1 MFEPG
6 HLHLQSLPGLGQQEI
21 DAHINYEVRKD
32 VEKGTIVHFTMKGEI
47 DGNSFTEEWDMPKEQ
62 AFNFASDATRIAQKH
77 GLHPRFGSMV
87 RNHKEYDAMFED
99 IRQKLG
105 TNPGDP
111 IDLDKVIHGDS

>member
-6 HLHLQSLPGLGQQEI
+6 HLHLQAMPGLDQQEI
-21 DAHINYEVRKD
+21 DAHIYYEIRKD
-32 VEKGTIVHFTMKGEI
+32 AEKGTYVHFTMKGEI
-47 DGNSFTEEWDMPKEQ
+47 DRNAFTEEWDMPKEQ

-77 GLHPRFGSMV
+77 GLHPRFGAVV

-105 TNPGDP
+105 THSGDP
-111 IDLDKVIHGDS
+111 VDLDKVIHGSE